1 MKLLRWINLLI
12 IILLALGWNMPP
24 RDIYISLYEE
34 TVTRY
39 FAIGLGIPLLIA
51 NSNKFSQREH
61 LIILITSYVQPV
73 SVFLMLLF
81 LINRAKRAKKKL
93 EIILQTSPINH
104 AKRQL
109 NQAASMLE
117 RQLISQEE
125 YDNLRA
131 EEVEKV
137 LLYSALFNAV
147 DFNRNKSWPRCKQ
160 QILDEIVELGVM
172 KDEDLISTNEYELIS
187 APMRKLAI
195 GNNP

>member
-1 MKLLRWINLLI
+1 MH
-12 IILLALGWNMPP
+12 PP
-24 RDIYISLYEE
+24 DIYISSYEE
-34 TVTRY
+34 TVLIY
-39 FAIGLGIPLLIA
+39 WAIGLGIPLLIA
-51 NSNKFSQREH
+51 NSNKYSQREH
-61 LIILITSYVQPV
+61 LIILITSYVQPI

-81 LINRAKRAKKKL
+81 LINRAKRATKKL
-93 EIILQTSPINH
+93 ENILQTSPIHH

-117 RQLISQEE
+117 RQLISQKE

-137 LLYSALFNAV
+137 LLYSALLGAV

-172 KDEDLISTNEYELIS
+172 NDEDLISTNEYELIS
-187 APMRKLAI
+187 VPMRKLAM